1 MKPRI
6 VLAALSFVL
15 FCCHL
20 CAQEAGVLGEWKEPT
35 GSVIRIEACGD
46 DVCAVIAQISSNAPV
61 RVDAHNP
68 DSALRQRSLC
78 GLRIGEGFNRKSPVH
93 ADGGTLYDPKSGK
106 TYRGS
111 MESQGD
117 QLSLRGYIG
126 FSFLGRT
133 EKWTRTKS
141 PGQCVR

>member
-1 MKPRI
+1 MKPRTI
-6 VLAALSFVL
+6 FTALSFVL
-15 FCCHL
+15 FCSYL
-20 CAQEAGVLGEWKEPT
+20 RAQETGVLGEWREPS
-35 GSVIRIEACGD
+35 GSVIRIEACGND
-46 DVCAVIAQISSNAPV
+46 ICAVIAQISTNAPV

-78 GLRIGEGFNRKSPVH
+78 GLRIGEGFKRKSPVR

-111 MESQGD
+111 MESEGD

-133 EKWTRTKS
+133 EKWTRSKS
-141 PGQCVR
+141 PSQCLR